1 MPKLVADV
9 AVYQSKSKAFFE
21 NLKRYGIDSVMVKLT
36 EGTTYVNA
44 SSGEQVSNAY
54 QVFGTVGA
62 YHFFHGNGLA
72 EAKYF
77 LAWVKKY
84 GLDKS
89 TVLAIDVEAQDLPAS
104 TTSQV
109 NIFLKYLK
117 SQGYSNVITYGSGSW
132 FKYGRINRVALVDQR
147 IWVAAYGVNQ
157 PGIDNAN
164 AWQYTDNFRGL
175 HVDASYDFD
184 GSLSGIKTNSIVKTQ
199 PNYYQTTA
207 LSLYEVIVPQ
217 INVYKRLKF
226 NKTNKSDISYA
237 KGSRVWASAVKAGKI
252 TRLKLKYAN
261 GYITSNSAY
270 VKRVYLKK

>member
-36 EGTTYVNA
+36 EGTIYVNA
-44 SSGEQVSNAY
+44 SAGEQVSNAY

-226 NKTNKSDISYA
+226 NKTNKSDISY
-237 KGSRVWASAVKAGKI
+237 
-252 TRLKLKYAN
+252 LKLESMK
-261 GYITSNSAY
+261 TD
-270 VKRVYLKK
+270 

>member
-44 SSGEQVSNAY
+44 SAGEQVSNAY

-89 TVLAIDVEAQDLPAS
+89 TVLAIDVEAPGLPWK

-109 NIFLKYLK
+109 NVFLRYLI
-117 SQGYSNVITYGSGSW
+117 SHGYKNVITYGSGSW
-132 FKYGRINRVALVDQR
+132 FNAGRINRSQL
-147 IWVAAYGVNQ
+147 AAPLAKN
-157 PGIDNAN
+157 GIA
-164 AWQYTDNFRGL
+164 
-175 HVDASYDFD
+175 
-184 GSLSGIKTNSIVKTQ
+184 
-199 PNYYQTTA
+199 
-207 LSLYEVIVPQ
+207 
-217 INVYKRLKF
+217 
-226 NKTNKSDISYA
+226 NKSSNFILL
-237 KGSRVWASAVKAGKI
+237 ASP
-252 TRLKLKYAN
+252 
-261 GYITSNSAY
+261 
-270 VKRVYLKK
+270 